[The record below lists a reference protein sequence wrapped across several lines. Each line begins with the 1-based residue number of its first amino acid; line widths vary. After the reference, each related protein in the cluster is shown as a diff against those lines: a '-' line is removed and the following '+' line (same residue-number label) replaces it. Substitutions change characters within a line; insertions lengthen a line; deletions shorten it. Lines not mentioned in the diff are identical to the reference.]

1 MSVFSDNL
9 VFYVGPAVVQLYNG
23 GTAFIVYKTILPYCP
38 LDKNDILSSIY
49 SKCLE
54 SVFPCFLR
62 NMNKNISHLEKHF

>member
-49 SKCLE
+49 SK
-54 SVFPCFLR
+54 
-62 NMNKNISHLEKHF
+62 